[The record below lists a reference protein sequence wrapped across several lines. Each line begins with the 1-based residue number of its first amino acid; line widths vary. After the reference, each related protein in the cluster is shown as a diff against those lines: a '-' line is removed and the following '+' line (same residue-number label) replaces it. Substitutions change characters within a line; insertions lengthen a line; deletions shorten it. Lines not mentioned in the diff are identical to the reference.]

1 MYNLYQNIEFKACE
15 ALDAMQTIITLKQK
29 PLNYAKHTSVAVKE
43 LNH

>member
-1 MYNLYQNIEFKACE
+1 MYNLYQSIEFKACE

-29 PLNYAKHTSVAVKE
+29 PLNYTKSTNVVVRE